1 MIGRLRE
8 WFTPAPPET
17 RGYTDSLLTAQLA
30 AASGT
35 GSVRSSAVYQA
46 CLHLIADAVSTAE
59 LEGDGADL
67 LQPRL
72 GEIAFGMVDLGQ
84 SAHELVVGRSGRIDM
99 LPVEITNVQG
109 QAEEESWSYTVARA
123 SPGGTMTAIREQAGV
138 LNFRLRPSPRSPWRG
153 TPSLQAGNTTATL
166 LRKLEAQLTS
176 EAAFKP
182 ARLLGAG
189 FSKEQREQVTDGIES
204 AGIVVFP
211 LGKAS
216 SDTRPIHTGSVS
228 GEYTTAG
235 VELLGKLGELV
246 CGLLGVPSDLIVG
259 SGSSVSARESYRRLS
274 SATISPLLQTIM
286 QEWGRKVGPMTFDL
300 SALRA
305 ADDVAKSRAL
315 GSRANAVSKLVAAG
329 VPLDEALTLAGV
341 D

>member
-17 RGYTDSLLTAQLA
+17 RGYTDSLLTAQFA

-123 SPGGTMTAIREQAGV
+123 SPGVHHDGDPRAGGRSK
-138 LNFRLRPSPRSPWRG
+138 LSASPSPAI
-153 TPSLQAGNTTATL
+153 TLEGNTLPAGGEHHCNTTEETGGSAH
-166 LRKLEAQLTS
+166 LR
-176 EAAFKP
+176 
-182 ARLLGAG
+182 
-189 FSKEQREQVTDGIES
+189 
-204 AGIVVFP
+204 
-211 LGKAS
+211 
-216 SDTRPIHTGSVS
+216 
-228 GEYTTAG
+228 
-235 VELLGKLGELV
+235 
-246 CGLLGVPSDLIVG
+246 
-259 SGSSVSARESYRRLS
+259 
-274 SATISPLLQTIM
+274 
-286 QEWGRKVGPMTFDL
+286 GRI
-300 SALRA
+300 
-305 ADDVAKSRAL
+305 
-315 GSRANAVSKLVAAG
+315 
-329 VPLDEALTLAGV
+329 
-341 D
+341 